1 MGMRIGK
8 QVETGRRAVVLFR
21 KRSMPYE
28 VTTNHGP
35 RNTAIV
41 VYPTVRHPK
50 LSEIERVVMRYSA
63 ASNGSLKESCKAEE
77 AVRKANRTALANRAP
92 QPLNAGERTNP
103 AGKPVSNAILL
114 ALPEEEFD
122 AIRPHLQFVSLPQR
136 LSLQEANQKLDDA
149 YFLNRG
155 MVSLVFTTQKGES
168 VEVGVVGNEGFTP
181 IPVTAGLRRSP
192 HRAVMQIGGEG
203 FKINVSELATVLE
216 SSPALRSMLNRYAAV
231 HGLQVAQTAGCN
243 RLHDIEQR
251 LSRWLLLAQDRVDSG
266 LLRITH
272 DFLAM
277 MLGTD
282 RPSVSLAAG
291 GLQKKRIIEY
301 TRGSVRILNRK
312 KLESSACECYGI
324 IQQFTGELALR

>member
-1 MGMRIGK
+1 
-8 QVETGRRAVVLFR
+8 
-21 KRSMPYE
+21 
-28 VTTNHGP
+28 
-35 RNTAIV
+35 
-41 VYPTVRHPK
+41 
-50 LSEIERVVMRYSA
+50 
-63 ASNGSLKESCKAEE
+63 
-77 AVRKANRTALANRAP
+77 
-92 QPLNAGERTNP
+92 
-103 AGKPVSNAILL
+103 
-114 ALPEEEFD
+114 
-122 AIRPHLQFVSLPQR
+122 
-136 LSLQEANQKLDDA
+136 
-149 YFLNRG
+149 

-181 IPVTAGLRRSP
+181 IPVAAGLRRSP
-192 HRAVMQIGGEG
+192 HRAVMQIGGDG
-203 FKINVSELATVLE
+203 FKVGVTELQTVLD
-216 SSPALRSMLNRYAAV
+216 SSPALSSMLNRYAAV

-301 TRGSVRILNRK
+301 TRGSIRILNRK
-312 KLESSACECYGI
+312 KLESSACECYSI
-324 IQQFTGELALR
+324 IQQFNGELALR